1 MCVCLSAIIS
11 SELYASDLHHFLC
24 VLPMAVA
31 RSVNSIILWRCS
43 DTLRISGFMD
53 DVIFAHK
60 PRLLKSPSGCGSEA
74 HTILAAWRVGIPVA
88 GSGRS
93 LYTKVT
99 GQVAAREGAES
110 AVYDCLV
117 YYTVV

>member
-1 MCVCLSAIIS
+1 MCLSVRDHIFRTIRVRS
-11 SELYASDLHHFLC
+11 SPFL
-24 VLPMAVA
+24 VRVTAVA